1 MVYLLKHDL
10 IIPRFVTWKYLTIT
24 RMHDIKK
31 ELIDLDF
38 LKKYDICN
46 AIDLVYNFMQIYLPW
61 SLVKFI

>member
-31 ELIDLDF
+31 ELIDLDLF
-38 LKKYDICN
+38 
-46 AIDLVYNFMQIYLPW
+46 VMQLI
-61 SLVKFI
+61 